1 MTDNNIEIIDEY
13 YKEIDLDDFIF
24 DNDANQNR
32 LKEMFE
38 IGQQNYAEYQKQ
50 YDEKTA
56 EIFNISVEEVEKINQ
71 TKRSEPVAKG

>member
-32 LKEMFE
+32 LKEMLE